1 MASHSI
7 STIKCKENTGMPAC
21 AQLAF
26 SVLTQ
31 VRIHCLGNGAT
42 RKGQV
47 LTTSVNIVMAIPY
60 RTTWSRQSLTEMP
73 SSGNSKLCQVDY
85 SDQPSISL
93 PHCLNSC
100 LAQIDSPS
108 TYIPPPEPSFL
119 LGHFIH
125 VLSFITQAVALQCE
139 QTWGLPSI
147 SYLKVSTVACWFH
160 LLPLLSGLLSVPLIS
175 LCAFPQGPTIL
186 TTIALQSILTSR

>member
-7 STIKCKENTGMPAC
+7 STIKCKKNTGMPAC
-21 AQLAF
+21 AQLAS

-31 VRIHCLGNGAT
+31 VRIHRLGNGAT
-42 RKGQV
+42 HKGQV
-47 LTTSVNIVMAIPY
+47 LPTSVNIVMATPY
-60 RTTWSRQSLTEMP
+60 RTTWSRQSLTETP

-93 PHCLNSC
+93 PHSLNSC

-108 TYIPPPEPSFL
+108 TYIPRPEPFFL
-119 LGHFIH
+119 LGHLIH

-147 SYLKVSTVACWFH
+147 SYLKVSSVGSISCHCFLGSFLFH
-160 LLPLLSGLLSVPLIS
+160 
-175 LCAFPQGPTIL
+175 
-186 TTIALQSILTSR
+186 